1 MCIGLSK
8 LIELG
13 NRIGTTNAKAVN
25 RIIDAQDYAL
35 QRQRVKA
42 DSSRKKA
49 EPVYAQPE
57 LYR

>member
-8 LIELG
+8 LIELA
-13 NRIGTTNAKAVN
+13 NRIGTTDVKAVN

-35 QRQRVKA
+35 QRQRMKA
-42 DSSRKKA
+42 ESSRKKA
-49 EPVYAQPE
+49 EPVCPQPG